1 VLTST
6 RNPRVRAARGLH
18 RSRERRATGRH
29 LVEGPR
35 AVQEA
40 LAAGVVEELYLV
52 VVDAATLQASWQ
64 LTPTPDGSA
73 VRVEHVTAEVL
84 AAMCDATTPQG
95 VVAVARTEPA
105 SLAQLP
111 EGVVVVLDRVADP
124 GNAGTV
130 LRSADALGAAAVV
143 LTEGS
148 VDAYA
153 PKTVRAA
160 VGSTYHLPVVT
171 GVTLAEV
178 AAHARGTG
186 RRMVGLDAGG
196 EADLNLLRA
205 ADGAVTLV
213 FGNEAHG
220 LDPTSRELLDAVV
233 AIHLDPRAESL
244 NVAAAAAIAIHAAT
258 RG

>member
-1 VLTST
+1 MLTST

-18 RSRERRATGRH
+18 RSRERRTTGRH

-52 VVDAATLQASWQ
+52 ADDAVALQASWQ
-64 LTPTPDGSA
+64 LTPEPDGNP
-73 VRVEHVTAEVL
+73 VRVEHVTTEVL

-105 SLAQLP
+105 SLAQVP
-111 EGVVVVLDRVADP
+111 DGVVVVLDRVADP

-130 LRSADALGAAAVV
+130 LRTADALGAAAVV
-143 LTEGS
+143 LTQGS

-171 GVTLAEV
+171 GVAFSEV
-178 AAHARGTG
+178 AAHARATG
-186 RRMVGLDAGG
+186 RRLVGLDAHG
-196 EADLNLLRA
+196 EVGLDLLRSA
-205 ADGAVTLV
+205 AGAVTLV
-213 FGNEAHG
+213 LGNEAHG
-220 LDPTSRELLDAVV
+220 LDPASRDLLAAVV
-233 AIHLDPRAESL
+233 AIELEPRAESL